1 MEGYNIKQKVMA
13 MSAEQALL
21 QLEFIERSTIELGY
35 TTPRQKRNLKKI
47 ASVLILFGYFTSAN
61 IALSLL

>member
-1 MEGYNIKQKVMA
+1 MKQKVME
-13 MSAEQALL
+13 MSAEQALS
-21 QLEFIERSTIELGY
+21 QLEFIEQSHIELGY
-35 TTPRQKRNLKKI
+35 VTTRQKRNLKKI

>member
-1 MEGYNIKQKVMA
+1 MKQKVMA
-13 MSAEQALL
+13 MSAEQVLS
-21 QLEFIERSTIELGY
+21 QLEFIEQSHIELGY
-35 TTPRQKRNLKKI
+35 VTPRQKRNLKKI

>member
-1 MEGYNIKQKVMA
+1 MA
-13 MSAEQALL
+13 MSAEQALS
-21 QLEFIERSTIELGY
+21 QLEFIEQSNIELGY
-35 TTPRQKRNLKKI
+35 VTPRQKRNLKKI